1 MKPEKDAYGNIIK
14 DLYTGDNPEACE
26 IVEREDGYVNAS
38 SADYLFSEYEEWE
51 DNIKQ
56 GLTHSQGKVLD
67 IGCGAGRHSLYLQEE
82 QGLDVHGV
90 DVSPLAVEVASDRG
104 VEKTSVQSIDT
115 VTEMD
120 DAPFDTI
127 LLLGNNFGLVGT
139 EPVER
144 LNKLDE
150 ITTENGTIITQVQD
164 HSTTDNEAHLAYHKY
179 NTSRN
184 RRPGCLKLRVRYKT
198 FQTDWYNYLFLDYNE
213 FQDIISQTPWTE
225 TQKYVSENG
234 FTSVLE

>member
-14 DLYTGDNPEACE
+14 DFYTGDNPEACE
-26 IVEREDGYVNAS
+26 IVEREDGYVDAS

-56 GLTHSQGKVLD
+56 GLTHAQGKVLD
-67 IGCGAGRHSLYLQEE
+67 IGCGAGRHSLYLQE
-82 QGLDVHGV
+82 QGMDVHGV
-90 DVSPLAVEVASDRG
+90 DVSPLAVEVASERG

-179 NTSRN
+179 NKSRN